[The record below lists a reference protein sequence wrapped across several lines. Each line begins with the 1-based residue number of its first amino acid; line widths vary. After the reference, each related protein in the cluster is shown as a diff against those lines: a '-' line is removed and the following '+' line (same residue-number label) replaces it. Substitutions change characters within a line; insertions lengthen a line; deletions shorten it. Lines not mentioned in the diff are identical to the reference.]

1 MNRRVREDLK
11 GSFIAS
17 VGWLFA
23 DMLLVLTMVFLASTA
38 FVLPK
43 PPAKH
48 TVSRAT
54 ATSSPSLTPTIAHLD
69 KTPCDF
75 FLQNLDYNGL
85 LKNPPSTSA
94 INTSMQKVKEQPC
107 LQKRQTRQAGL
118 VLAFGGAQAPNG
130 ALNPDVGQKI
140 AGRIDDIVLPKLG
153 DQDHFVFFKGT
164 VYDAYHDLG
173 EPYGTVELVIYLF
186 A

>member
-1 MNRRVREDLK
+1 MNRRVKEDLK
-11 GSFIAS
+11 GTFMSS

-38 FVLPK
+38 FVIPK
-43 PPAKH
+43 PPAKA
-48 TVSRAT
+48 VSRAT
-54 ATSSPSLTPTIAHLD
+54 ATAKPTVTPTIAHLD

-75 FLQNLDYNGL
+75 VLTGLDYNGL
-85 LKNPPSTSA
+85 LKNPPGASA
-94 INTSMQKVKEQPC
+94 IKSAMQKVKAQPC
-107 LQKRQTRQAGL
+107 LVKRQAHQAGL

-130 ALNPDVGQKI
+130 ALTPNVGQQI
-140 AGRIDDIVLPKLG
+140 ASRIDDVVLPRLG

-164 VYDAYHDLG
+164 VYNAYHDLG
-173 EPYGTVELVIYLF
+173 SPYGTVELVIYLF